1 MDNTDYSQE
10 LCLEQLFGQREYH
23 IKKIND
29 WITRNRGS
37 NEKIILLGEDVN
49 YNIDSISDE
58 SLEKIYNLYI
68 NNEIFEYSS
77 DFEAKVSG
85 YYWYKHRNFSRALQC
100 YLNMSS
106 PDEDVIHKIAVCY
119 YNRGN
124 YDSMIEWYE
133 KGIKHEQMD
142 CILGLANYYR
152 YNISASKAFSYYK
165 LAYTNGHLESILD
178 LAYCCQKREDYKEAR
193 KWYKIGIEKGVDSC
207 MIALTD
213 HYYNAGKIEKMKALY
228 EKEIAN
234 NNVEAMKKLASFYGD
249 HGDPGL
255 MEMYYRMAI
264 DHGDVA
270 MIGQLINYFY
280 RKGDYGK
287 MEEYYLM
294 KIKNSTGQDEIK
306 EIKNLIGTFNKVKEY
321 LRTIQ
326 YYEMLIEKGHV
337 EELYNIATIYK
348 TLHQPHK
355 EMECYQRA
363 MDKKID
369 GAFRKMGSYYYNMVP
384 PNYPEAIKYY
394 IQSCVICEEK
404 EDKTKRKSFG
414 RSALE
419 TSKRYL
425 NDALQK
431 HPDLRLINKAR
442 PYLNKATHHK
452 LNMMIVNFIKLYK
465 YGILNELNK
474 AECCI
479 CLEENEFI
487 VDTICPC
494 KSSGVCAEC
503 YEQIKECPFCQ
514 DPINE

>member
-10 LCLEQLFGQREYH
+10 LCLEQLFNRRDYH
-23 IKKIND
+23 INKIND

-37 NEKIILLGEDVN
+37 DEKIILLGEDVN
-49 YNIDSISDE
+49 YNIDYISDE
-58 SLEKIYNLYI
+58 SLEKIYKMYI
-68 NNEIFEYSS
+68 NNNILDCSS
-77 DFEAKVSG
+77 DFEYKLCG
-85 YYWYKHRNFSRALQC
+85 YYWYKHRNFTRALQC
-100 YLNMSS
+100 YLSMSS
-106 PDEDVIHKIAVCY
+106 TDDVIHKIAECY
-119 YNRGN
+119 YNQSD
-124 YDSMIEWYE
+124 YDSMTEWYE
-133 KGIKHEQMD
+133 KGIKYGQMD
-142 CILGLANYYR
+142 CILGLAHYYR
-152 YNISASKAFSYYK
+152 YNISARIALPYYE

-178 LAYCCQKREDYKEAR
+178 LAYCCLRREDYKGAR

-207 MIALTD
+207 MIALAD
-213 HYYNAGKIEKMKALY
+213 NYYNNGKIEKMKELY
-228 EKEIAN
+228 EKEIDN
-234 NNVEAMKKLASFYGD
+234 NNVEAMKKLANFYGD
-249 HGDPGL
+249 HGDIGL

-264 DHGDVA
+264 DHGDIA
-270 MIGQLINYFY
+270 TIGTLINYFY
-280 RKGDYGK
+280 RNRDYGK
-287 MEEYYLM
+287 MEEYYQM

-306 EIKNLIGTFNKVKEY
+306 EIKILIDTFNKVKEY
-321 LRTIQ
+321 LRTIH
-326 YYEMLIEKGHV
+326 YYEMLIEKDHV
-337 EELYNIATIYK
+337 EELYNLATTYK
-348 TLHQPHK
+348 NLHQPHK
-355 EMECYQRA
+355 ELECYQRA

-369 GAFRKMGSYYYNMVP
+369 GSFRKMGNYYYNMVP

-404 EDKTKRKSFG
+404 KNDKTKRNLFR
-414 RSALE
+414 RSDLE
-419 TSKRYL
+419 ISKRYL
-425 NDALQK
+425 NNALQK

-465 YGILNELNK
+465 YGILDELNK

-479 CLEENEFI
+479 CLEEDEFI